1 MDFLKDI
8 LGEELF
14 SSVSGKINAFNKANP
29 DKPVKL
35 ADLSSGGYVD
45 KNKYADMETLANGYK
60 SQIAQRDKDIAELKK
75 QTSNGELQGALN
87 ALQKKYDDDTASLT
101 EQLKQTKFNSA
112 LDLALEKSGAKSTKA
127 LRGLLDMEKIT
138 LENNALSGFSEQL
151 EQIKA
156 ENDFL
161 FEAEKQKAGGMRQ
174 GGSPA
179 GEEDVFLSSA
189 RAAAGLKNEKGD

>member
-14 SSVSGKINAFNKANP
+14 SSVSGRINEFNKANP

-45 KNKYADMETLANGYK
+45 KNKYSSLETELNGYK
-60 SQIAQRDKDIAELKK
+60 GQIAQRDKDIAELKK
-75 QTSNGELQGALN
+75 KADSGELSNKLSE
-87 ALQKKYDDDTASLT
+87 LQSKYDKDTADLT

-112 LDLALEKSGAKSTKA
+112 LDLALAGSGARNAKA
-127 LRGLLDMEKIT
+127 LRGLLDMDKIKFDND
-138 LENNALSGFSEQL
+138 ELSGFSEQL

-156 ENDFL
+156 ENDYL

-174 GGSPA
+174 GKGS
-179 GEEDVFLSSA
+179 GMSDDSFISA
-189 RAAAGLKNEKGD
+189 MRSAAGLKNEKGE

>member
-8 LGEELF
+8 LGDELF
-14 SSVSGKINAFNKANP
+14 SSVSGKINEFNKANP

-75 QTSNGELQGALN
+75 QT
-87 ALQKKYDDDTASLT
+87 
-101 EQLKQTKFNSA
+101 KFHSA
-112 LDLALEKSGAKSTKA
+112 LDLALAGSGARNAKA
-127 LRGLLDMEKIT
+127 LRGLLDMDKIKF
-138 LENNALSGFSEQL
+138 ENDELTGFSEQL

-161 FEAEKQKAGGMRQ
+161 FDAPKTGAGGMRQ

-179 GEEDVFLSSA
+179 GSEDVFLSSA